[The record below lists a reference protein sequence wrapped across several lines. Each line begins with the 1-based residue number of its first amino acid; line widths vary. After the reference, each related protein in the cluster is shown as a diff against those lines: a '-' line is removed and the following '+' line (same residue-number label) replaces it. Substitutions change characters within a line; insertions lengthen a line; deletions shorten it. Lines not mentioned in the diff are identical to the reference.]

1 MAIPVDTSILRRV
14 RSELGNG
21 VEYRIGVFT
30 KITSVST
37 VASTQVLRQDTPIT
51 GYWSIWFH
59 VLGFSDQ
66 ENSAEQRFEFQRADH
81 AIPKYAQIFVEAG
94 SELGEAFM
102 CNLKTDLFSDIPLQ
116 MSDLNRMFDFGS
128 INPFL
133 QTFHKKPMS
142 KASALNP
149 L

>member
-1 MAIPVDTSILRRV
+1 MAIPVDASILGRV

-37 VASTQVLRQDTPIT
+37 AESTQVLRQDTPIT
-51 GYWSIWFH
+51 GYRTIWFH

-66 ENSAEQRFEFQRADH
+66 ENSAEQRFKFRRGDP
-81 AIPKYAQIFVEAG
+81 AIPKHPQIFAEAG
-94 SELGEAFM
+94 LELGEALV
-102 CNLKTDLFSDIPLQ
+102 CHLKIDLFSDIPLQ
-116 MSDLNRMFDFGS
+116 MSEFNRMIDFGR

-133 QTFHKKPMS
+133 QTFRRKPMS